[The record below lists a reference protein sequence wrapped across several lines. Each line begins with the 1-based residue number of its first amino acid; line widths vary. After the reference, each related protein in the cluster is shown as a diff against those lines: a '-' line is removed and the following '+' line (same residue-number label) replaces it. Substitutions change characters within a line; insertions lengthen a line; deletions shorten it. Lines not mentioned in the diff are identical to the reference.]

1 MDLAG
6 VCAVIGPH
14 GRQACHRFHPMCLE
28 GPWGKVKLVKLA
40 PGHNPRIDLP
50 PREKGPLMQVGGL
63 QGQPAGQEVD
73 ATALAV
79 AKITH
84 EECWEIQSRF

>member
-6 VCAVIGPH
+6 ICAVVGRL
-14 GRQACHRFHPMCLE
+14 GRQACHRFHPMCLK
-28 GPWGKVKLVKLA
+28 GPWEKVKLVQLP

-63 QGQPAGQEVD
+63 QGHPAGQEVD

-79 AKITH
+79 VKITH
-84 EECWEIQSRF
+84 EEC